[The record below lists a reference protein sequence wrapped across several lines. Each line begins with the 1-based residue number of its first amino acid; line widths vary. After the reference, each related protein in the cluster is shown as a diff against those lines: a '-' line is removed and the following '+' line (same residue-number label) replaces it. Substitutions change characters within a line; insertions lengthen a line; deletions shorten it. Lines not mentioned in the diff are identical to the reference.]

1 MSAAAMR
8 SQVPLTLTV
17 RGRRVRSAVVAA
29 IVAGV
34 VLLGATAVAGTPA
47 EPVVVD
53 TYTVSSGETLWAI
66 ARHRTAPHG
75 DVRDTVSRLVALN
88 GLAGAGVRAGQ
99 QILVPAG

>member
-1 MSAAAMR
+1 MSEAAVR
-8 SQVPLTLTV
+8 TQVPLTLTP
-17 RGRRVRSAVVAA
+17 RGRRVRGVVAVA
-29 IVAGV
+29 IVLGV
-34 VLLGATAVAGTPA
+34 VLLGAKAVAGTRA

-66 ARHRTAPHG
+66 ARHRTAPHD